1 VTAASALARAG
12 LIVSGAFLISRVLGW
27 VRLVVVV
34 NAVRDPHELDAF
46 FAAFRIPDLLF
57 QLVAAGAVSSAL
69 IPVVASLI
77 ASDGHERAWRVVSTV
92 TNLMLTLL
100 LILALFVFVFADR
113 LVPLYTSGFDP
124 ATMARTIELTRIMV
138 LSPIFLALGAIA
150 TSVLNSEGRFAA
162 AAIAPIVYNLA
173 IIGAALLLSPA
184 LGAVGLALGVVA
196 GSLGHVLVQ
205 IRPLQALGFRYTPR
219 IDFSDAAARRALGL
233 MVPRAI
239 GLGASQITFVV
250 TTALATTLGLGAVTS
265 FTIAFT
271 LLQIPIGVIGVPL
284 GVVLFPSLSRGAAVG
299 DRDAF
304 IGLLN
309 RAMRLLA
316 VAMIPV
322 AALAGILRVETV
334 ALLFNDFQPDAIRVT
349 ADTFLAF
356 LVGAP
361 AHALIAVLARAF
373 YARQDTVTPVLA
385 AVGAVIVNTSLA
397 VVLVDPFGL
406 PGMAFAI
413 AVAAWVESLVL
424 IVLLR
429 RREGPLGLSSV
440 GSVAVRTLVATA
452 LATLVGVVTR
462 LFLEPA
468 LLADPA
474 SPGPGGLIRLATII
488 VVVSLVFGGMFIIS
502 ALALRIGELRSIVAI
517 MVEAL
522 RRPRTA

>member
-1 VTAASALARAG
+1 MLA
-12 LIVSGAFLISRVLGW
+12 
-27 VRLVVVV
+27 
-34 NAVRDPHELDAF
+34 
-46 FAAFRIPDLLF
+46 
-57 QLVAAGAVSSAL
+57 
-69 IPVVASLI
+69 
-77 ASDGHERAWRVVSTV
+77 
-92 TNLMLTLL
+92 
-100 LILALFVFVFADR
+100 
-113 LVPLYTSGFDP
+113 
-124 ATMARTIELTRIMV
+124 
-138 LSPIFLALGAIA
+138 SPILLALGAIVTA
-150 TSVLNSEGRFAA
+150 ALNSERRFAA
-162 AAIAPIVYNLA
+162 SAIAPIVYNLA
-173 IIGAALLLSPA
+173 IIGAALLLTPT
-184 LGAVGLALGVVA
+184 LGAVGLAVGVVA

-233 MVPRAI
+233 MVPRAV

-284 GVVLFPSLSRGAAVG
+284 GVVLFPSLSRGAAIG
-299 DRDAF
+299 DREAF

-334 ALLFNDFQPDAIRVT
+334 ALLFGDFQPDAIRVT
-349 ADTFLAF
+349 ANTFLAF
-356 LVGAP
+356 LLGAP

-373 YARQDTVTPVLA
+373 YARQDTITPVLA
-385 AVGAVIVNTSLA
+385 AVGAVVVNTTLA
-397 VVLVDPFGL
+397 VILVDPFGL

-413 AVAAWVESLVL
+413 AVAAWVESIAL

-429 RREGPLGLSSV
+429 RREGTLGLT
-440 GSVAVRTLVATA
+440 SVASVAARTLVATA
-452 LATLVGVVTR
+452 RAPLVGVVTR
-462 LFLEPA
+462 RLLEPA
-468 LLADPA
+468 LLPDPA
-474 SPGPGGLIRLATII
+474 SPGPGGVVRLVTII
-488 VVVSLVFGGMFIIS
+488 LGVSAVFGAVFVIS

-522 RRPRTA
+522 RRPRVA